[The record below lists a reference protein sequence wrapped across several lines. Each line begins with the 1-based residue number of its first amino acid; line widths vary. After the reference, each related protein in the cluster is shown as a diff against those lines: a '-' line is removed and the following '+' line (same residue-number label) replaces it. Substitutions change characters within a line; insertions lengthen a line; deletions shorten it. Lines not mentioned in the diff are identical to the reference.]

1 VALHAEPGRLTLTF
15 PEPLDLASAT
25 DTAAWKV
32 TTWNLKRTA
41 NYGSDHIDEATR
53 GVASVKISSDGRQVA
68 LRVPDF
74 AATWCYALEWQITAA
89 DGSPVQGVLHGT
101 MH

>member
-1 VALHAEPGRLTLTF
+1 
-15 PEPLDLASAT
+15 LDLAAAAN
-25 DTAAWKV
+25 TAAWKV

-41 NYGSDHIDEATR
+41 NYGSDHIDEVAR
-53 GVASVKISSDGRQVA
+53 GVAAVKVSSDGRQVA

-74 AATWCYALEWQITAA
+74 AATWCYALEWKTTAA

>member
-1 VALHAEPGRLTLTF
+1 VAAV
-15 PEPLDLASAT
+15 
-25 DTAAWKV
+25 KV
-32 TTWNLKRTA
+32 
-41 NYGSDHIDEATR
+41 
-53 GVASVKISSDGRQVA
+53 SSDGRQVA

-89 DGSPVQGVLHGT
+89 DGSPIRGVLHGT